1 MAKIWEYVG
10 NKSSCFLSIITLQ
23 VRCKEMENEIVK
35 FVNGNL
41 ELEVSVNENRENVWL
56 SVDQMV
62 ELFDRDKSTI
72 TRHIKNIFTEGELE
86 REVVVAKFATTTQHG
101 AIKEKQQ
108 THMVEYF
115 NLDVIISVG
124 YRVKSPNGI
133 IFRKWATSILKD
145 YMIKGYSINQKRLDA
160 LNKTI
165 EIQSRMLASSLDI
178 DAKEVL
184 SVIETYSNALSLLDD
199 YDHGT
204 ISKPKGKNSI
214 YELTYKECRD
224 LIDSMKFNSSVF
236 GIEKE
241 KGKLEGILAAIYQ
254 NVFGEELY
262 PSIEEKAANLLY
274 FIIKDHP
281 FADGCK
287 RIGASIFLEFLN
299 KNKHL
304 IIDGKQII
312 SNSALVAITL
322 MIAES
327 RPEEKETMV
336 RLVMNFLR

>member
-1 MAKIWEYVG
+1 
-10 NKSSCFLSIITLQ
+10 
-23 VRCKEMENEIVK
+23 MENEVIVFK
-35 FVNGNL
+35 NGEL
-41 ELEVSVNENRENVWL
+41 ELEVNVSSKEETVWL
-56 SVDQMV
+56 NRHQIAKLFGRDIKTINKHINKALEE
-62 ELFDRDKSTI
+62 ELAS
-72 TRHIKNIFTEGELE
+72 
-86 REVVVAKFATTTQHG
+86 EVVVAKFATTTQHG

-204 ISKPKGKNSI
+204 ISKPKGKQSI

-241 KGKLEGILAAIYQ
+241 KGKLEGIIASIYQ

-304 IIDGKQII
+304 IIDGKQIV

-327 RPEEKETMV
+327 RPEEKDVMV
-336 RLVMNFLR
+336 KLVMNFLRY

>member
-1 MAKIWEYVG
+1 
-10 NKSSCFLSIITLQ
+10 
-23 VRCKEMENEIVK
+23 MENEIVK

-72 TRHIKNIFTEGELE
+72 TRHIKNIFTERELE

-165 EIQSRMLASSLDI
+165 EIQSRMLASTLEI

-236 GIEKE
+236 GVEKE

-287 RIGASIFLEFLN
+287 RIGASLFLEFLN

>member
-1 MAKIWEYVG
+1 
-10 NKSSCFLSIITLQ
+10 
-23 VRCKEMENEIVK
+23 MENEVIVFK
-35 FVNGNL
+35 NGEL
-41 ELEVSVNENRENVWL
+41 ELEVNVSSKEETVWL
-56 SVDQMV
+56 NRHQIAKLFGRDIKTINKHINKALEE
-62 ELFDRDKSTI
+62 ELAS
-72 TRHIKNIFTEGELE
+72 
-86 REVVVAKFATTTQHG
+86 EVVVAKFATTTQHG

-287 RIGASIFLEFLN
+287 RIGASLFLEFLN
-299 KNKHL
+299 KNNHL

-327 RPEEKETMV
+327 RPEEKDVMV
-336 RLVMNFLR
+336 KLVMNFLR

>member
-1 MAKIWEYVG
+1 
-10 NKSSCFLSIITLQ
+10 
-23 VRCKEMENEIVK
+23 MENEIVK

-41 ELEVSVNENRENVWL
+41 ELEVNVSPEKETVWL
-56 SVDQMV
+56 SANQMSL
-62 ELFDRDKSTI
+62 LFDRDEKTI
-72 TRHIKNIFTEGELE
+72 RKHINNVFKDEEVDKNINTQKM
-86 REVVVAKFATTTQHG
+86 RVVN
-101 AIKEKQQ
+101 IKQL
-108 THMVEYF
+108 VPFYS
-115 NLDVIISVG
+115 LDVVISVG
-124 YRVKSPNGI
+124 YRVKSKNGVE
-133 IFRKWATSILKD
+133 FRKWATSILKD

-184 SVIETYSNALSLLDD
+184 SVIDSYSNALSLLDD

-204 ISKPKGKNSI
+204 LSKPKGKNSI
-214 YELTYKECRD
+214 YELTYKECKD

-287 RIGASIFLEFLN
+287 RIGASLFLEFLN